1 MSQAKQLA
9 EQVNSSRERISKLKS
24 AIEARR
30 VERAM
35 MNVDQSVSM
44 NPDTV
49 AATLAALP
57 PDPEEESLKV
67 RGVLSADQHCLCPDF
82 LCYPLHAH

>member
-1 MSQAKQLA
+1 MNDNKVLLGRLVSQAKQLA
-9 EQVNSSRERISKLKS
+9 EQVNASRERISKLKS

-35 MNVDQSVSM
+35 MHVDESVSM

-57 PDPEEESLKV
+57 PDPEEETLKV
-67 RGVLSADQHCLCPDF
+67 GAVLLAAQ
-82 LCYPLHAH
+82 